1 MTDEMTFLLVGNKD
15 VNKMNLIETFLKS
28 KRLSNSKSTSN
39 SGFAK
44 INIQNRNIELYMQTV
59 SSRLDTYGNMTPSA
73 FLFVYNKNNPS
84 TFKDLG
90 KLLEEV
96 KKVFPSIFPK
106 AKKILV
112 GINLDRNNDG
122 DETIVTYN
130 EIEDF
135 ARKTN
140 AKSYQVNYDDVKNIE
155 NLFIEIAK
163 DVLGIYGEDN
173 TQDSQQTKMES
184 SESDISCEVT
194 MILIGEQEVEKMN
207 IINTFIDSNG
217 NSRGNFGSKIVQI
230 QGKTVQLNLHDSN
243 LMMLEKI
250 PFKPSAVLFVYN
262 IDKKTTFDVLKDY
275 NTKVSELYP
284 RAVKVLVGNNSHL
297 YESEEVNENE
307 AREFAQKIN
316 ATFYL
321 TNTKDKTNLNEIFI
335 NTAKSI
341 INNSGENIK
350 SEKKQIF
357 KSNMNQVNELGISEK
372 EAEKKDG
379 KCCCLII

>member
-1 MTDEMTFLLVGNKD
+1 MG
-15 VNKMNLIETFLKS
+15 I
-28 KRLSNSKSTSN
+28 
-39 SGFAK
+39 
-44 INIQNRNIELYMQTV
+44 
-59 SSRLDTYGNMTPSA
+59 
-73 FLFVYNKNNPS
+73 
-84 TFKDLG
+84 
-90 KLLEEV
+90 LEE
-96 KKVFPSIFPK
+96 
-106 AKKILV
+106 ILV
-112 GINLDRNNDG
+112 L
-122 DETIVTYN
+122 
-130 EIEDF
+130 
-135 ARKTN
+135 K
-140 AKSYQVNYDDVKNIE
+140 
-155 NLFIEIAK
+155 LF
-163 DVLGIYGEDN
+163 
-173 TQDSQQTKMES
+173 
-184 SESDISCEVT
+184 
-194 MILIGEQEVEKMN
+194 
-207 IINTFIDSNG
+207 
-217 NSRGNFGSKIVQI
+217 
-230 QGKTVQLNLHDSN
+230 
-243 LMMLEKI
+243 KI